1 MRKPHLTFR
10 RAGAPDEETA
20 LSTVIFHSWTQ
31 KIAVQVHDNDLSIK
45 ARNWKQRDLEWSSPA
60 FGGQTMAWHH
70 ENPWT
75 STSIVLL
82 DQSQL
87 PVAKFSLARFSVK
100 EAGKI
105 ELMGDRSLTQEM
117 LDELVITGVAVVQYT
132 QNQYTAALAGAS
144 GGGLA

>member
-10 RAGAPDEETA
+10 RVGAPDGEKA
-20 LSTVIFHSWTQ
+20 FSTVVFHSWTQ
-31 KIAVQVHDNDLSIK
+31 KIAVQVHDNEISIK

-75 STSIVLL
+75 SNSLILL
-82 DQSQL
+82 AQGQL
-87 PVAKFSLARFSVK
+87 PVAKFSLARISVT

-105 ELMGDRSLTQEM
+105 EFMGDRSLNQEM
-117 LDELVITGVAVVQYT
+117 LDEVVITGVAVVQYT
-132 QNQYTAALAGAS
+132 QNQYTAAVASAS
-144 GGGLA
+144 GGGAA